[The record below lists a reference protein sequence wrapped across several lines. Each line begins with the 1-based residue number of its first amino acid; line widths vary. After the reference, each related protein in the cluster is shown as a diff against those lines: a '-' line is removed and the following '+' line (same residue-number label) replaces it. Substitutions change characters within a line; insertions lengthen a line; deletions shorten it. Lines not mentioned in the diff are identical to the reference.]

1 MFKLSRAIT
10 TLLALLLTSA
20 AADAADMR
28 LKAPPP
34 AAPLPPPFSWSGF
47 YIGGNL
53 GGAWFHSDM
62 TDTLFFDNFSNGNN
76 NGAFIG
82 GGQVGFN
89 YQVNNF
95 VIGFEGEFD
104 GVSNNNNNNGNGV
117 IIAGPL
123 GLGHTFAASLNDTWV
138 ATAAARFGV
147 AFDRVL
153 WYAKVGG
160 GWVGFNG
167 FTVTDL
173 TTGASFSG
181 GGNSFSGWL
190 VGGGFEW
197 AFTESWSFKFEYD
210 FLGLGSRSFTVPAGG
225 FILVG
230 DTFTTGTAN
239 LQMAKVGLNYRF
251 NWGMPAAA
259 PVTTRY

>member
-20 AADAADMR
+20 AAGAADMR
-28 LKAPPP
+28 LKAPP
-34 AAPLPPPFSWSGF
+34 AAPPPPPPFSWSGF

-53 GGAWFHSDM
+53 GGAWAHTGVS
-62 TDTLFFDNFSNGNN
+62 DTLFFQNFNNGNN

-82 GGQVGFN
+82 GGQLGFN

-104 GVSNNNNNNGNGV
+104 GVSNNNNNGNGV
-117 IIAGPL
+117 VITGPL

-138 ATAAARFGV
+138 ATAAARFGL

-153 WYAKVGG
+153 WYAKAGG

-173 TTGASFSG
+173 TSGASFSG

-190 VGGGFEW
+190 IGAGIEW
-197 AFTESWSFKFEYD
+197 AFTDSWSFKLEYD
-210 FLGLGSRSFTVPAGG
+210 YLGLGSRTFTVPIGSPVLA
-225 FILVG
+225 G
-230 DTFTTGTAN
+230 DTFTTGNPN
-239 LQMAKVGLNYRF
+239 LQMLKVGLNYRF
-251 NWGMPAAA
+251 NWGMAAPA